1 MTNPEYRVDCQPEG
15 VADAT
20 ICLERG
26 CVYDEIYDAPGTP
39 WCFFPVDYGYGLTG
53 KPTGNDK
60 GIVFNLVRN
69 SVPSLFGNE
78 WQSITL
84 EVQYQTDDRL
94 RVKVGDILFCRA
106 SFFNGKGLLFTY
118 NFDYKKV
125 GSGTFLMRGSK

>member
-1 MTNPEYRVDCQPEG
+1 MFAYYINYLGIPDPLTNPEYRVDCEPEG
-15 VADAT
+15 VADASK
-20 ICLERG
+20 CFERG

-39 WCFFPVDYGYGLTG
+39 WCFFPVDYGYRLTG
-53 KPTGNDK
+53 TPNVNDK

-94 RVKVGDILFCRA
+94 RVKVGGILFYKT
-106 SFFNGKGLLFTY
+106 SFFNGKVLLFTY
-118 NFDYKKV
+118 NF
-125 GSGTFLMRGSK
+125 